1 MKISLAFEERASQNK
16 RCRFQLY
23 IQSSTEGMT
32 LDAERE
38 DKQGQGQGGKVE
50 TLGIL
55 PNSSIT
61 PTDCSF
67 HPFTRI
73 CIDLG
78 PYAFF
83 LLVLLRGSKLCIFIL
98 LLEGNLAIAN
108 KVRREGIRCRRSAKQ
123 SQGL

>member
-1 MKISLAFEERASQNK
+1 MRISLAFEERASQNK

-83 LLVLLRGSKLCIFIL
+83 LLIGPATTRVKALSLYSLTGRKPCY
-98 LLEGNLAIAN
+98 
-108 KVRREGIRCRRSAKQ
+108 RQ
-123 SQGL
+123 